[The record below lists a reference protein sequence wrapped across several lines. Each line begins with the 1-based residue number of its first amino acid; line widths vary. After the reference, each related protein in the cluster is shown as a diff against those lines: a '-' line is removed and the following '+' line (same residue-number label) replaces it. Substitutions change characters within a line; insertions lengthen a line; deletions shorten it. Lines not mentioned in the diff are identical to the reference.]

1 MMGVA
6 EITLPV
12 RLKGR
17 EYRLS
22 AWFRDAG
29 PETVVFVHGLGCS
42 KENWR
47 AAWGRRELR
56 GKSLLAFDLIGFG
69 HSPRPHEFN
78 YTLETQAEFLAG
90 IIDAYAVRRIHMV
103 AHSMGGTIALLLPN
117 RTLARFESMILV
129 EPRLLKA
136 SCGIAAETAQGDFE
150 RFKSEVFPRFR
161 KRVLRDS
168 RTAFDLDRA
177 DLNAF
182 YQSSR
187 SLIHWTQD
195 DEMLAR
201 FDSAPC
207 RKTLL
212 YGGLN
217 QHLQE
222 LAVINSAMKLE
233 IPGAGHFVMHD
244 RKDTFYRDLAGLIS
258 SAGKSPV

>member
-1 MMGVA
+1 MIGA
-6 EITLPV
+6 SEIILPV

-17 EYRLS
+17 EYGLS
-22 AWFRDAG
+22 AWFREAG

-56 GKSLLAFDLIGFG
+56 GKSLLAVDLIGFG

-78 YTLETQAEFLAG
+78 YALEIQAELLSG
-90 IIDAYAVRRIHMV
+90 VIDAYAVRRIHMV

-117 RTLARFESMILV
+117 RTLARFESIILV
-129 EPRLLKA
+129 EPRLVKA

-150 RFKSEVFPRFR
+150 RFTSEVFPRFR
-161 KRVLRDS
+161 KRVLRDPQ
-168 RTAFDLDRA
+168 TAFDLDRA

-182 YQSSR
+182 YQSSC
-187 SLIHWTQD
+187 SLIRWTQD
-195 DEMLAR
+195 DEMLGR

-222 LAVINSAMKLE
+222 LAIINNAMTFE
-233 IPGAGHFVMHD
+233 VPGAGHFVMHD
-244 RKDTFYRDLAGLIS
+244 QQNAFYRDLAGLIS
-258 SAGKSPV
+258 SAEKPPE